1 MKLGVDILLKPAIIV
16 MMKRERVSEMT
27 KKEFMETLWTSTGEM
42 IVMPSGVV
50 KRILSVR
57 CKFGTD
63 LEIMFKNEEI
73 SAEKLFDDLDGNLI
87 LAE

>member
-1 MKLGVDILLKPAIIV
+1 
-16 MMKRERVSEMT
+16 MT
-27 KKEFMETLWTSTGEM
+27 KKEFMETIWSSVGEM
-42 IVMPSGVV
+42 LVLPSGDV

-57 CKFGTD
+57 CKFGAD
-63 LEIMFKNEEI
+63 LGIMFKDEEI

>member
-1 MKLGVDILLKPAIIV
+1 
-16 MMKRERVSEMT
+16 MKRERVSEMT
-27 KKEFMETLWTSTGEM
+27 KKEFMETIWSSVGEM
-42 IVMPSGVV
+42 LVLPTGV

-63 LEIMFKNEEI
+63 LGIMFKDEEI

>member
-1 MKLGVDILLKPAIIV
+1 
-16 MMKRERVSEMT
+16 MT
-27 KKEFMETLWTSTGEM
+27 KKEFMETIWSSVGEM
-42 IVMPSGVV
+42 LVLPSGGV

-57 CKFGTD
+57 CKFGAD
-63 LEIMFKNEEI
+63 LGIMFKDEEI